1 MQCRLVASIDIF
13 EGIVLCRELALR
25 WEGGLSGALGKVSE
39 DARDFLEE
47 SFAVE
52 APDDYDRHPLG
63 ARPQVGVEVDHVGEA
78 EGTCFGFGLRFA
90 LGDVGAEDA
99 IQTTL

>member
-1 MQCRLVASIDIF
+1 M
-13 EGIVLCRELALR
+13 
-25 WEGGLSGALGKVSE
+25 GGLRGALGKVSK

-52 APDDYDRHPLG
+52 ASDDYDRHPLG
-63 ARPQVGVEVDHVGEA
+63 ARPEVGMEVDHIGKA